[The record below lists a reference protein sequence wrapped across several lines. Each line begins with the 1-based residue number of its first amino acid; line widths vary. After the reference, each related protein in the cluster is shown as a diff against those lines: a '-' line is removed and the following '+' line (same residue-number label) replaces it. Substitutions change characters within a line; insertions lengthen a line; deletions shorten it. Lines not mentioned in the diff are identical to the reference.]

1 MAPTMTKK
9 ENATVGALAGVVD
22 ITCIQW
28 AYYLKNA
35 RQQGLP
41 LTMNPLVLYRG
52 YGANCMNVAA
62 GTCFQFGMNATIEG
76 ALMKDGPRKLTPSEK
91 IGSGFVAGFLSG
103 IVASPFELLMT
114 QQQLRGGSIVNN
126 SHRLL
131 AGGPSYS
138 LRGLVPTC
146 FREGIFAAA
155 YLGLAPVI
163 RTKLSEAAPGTN
175 QEALR
180 VVAAVGSAAVCGALS
195 HPFDTVKTCM
205 QGDVEQQTYGRM
217 SQCFSQIKASGGFSA
232 LYRGIEFRFLRQVWQ
247 VWVLDL
253 LREKLADALFVSPS
267 VKLSL
272 PGAVVNSNAS
282 CVNCEEKKS
291 NVA

>member
-1 MAPTMTKK
+1 M
-9 ENATVGALAGVVD
+9 NIAT
-22 ITCIQW
+22 
-28 AYYLKNA
+28 
-35 RQQGLP
+35 
-41 LTMNPLVLYRG
+41 
-52 YGANCMNVAA
+52 
-62 GTCFQFGMNATIEG
+62 GTCFQFGLNAAIEN
-76 ALMKDGPRKLTPSEK
+76 ALMKDGPRKLTPSEQ
-91 IGSGFVAGFLSG
+91 IGSGFVAGFASG

-114 QQQLRGGSIVNN
+114 QQQLRGGSIGAN
-126 SHRLL
+126 SYRLL

-138 LRGLVPTC
+138 LRGLMPTC

-163 RTKLSEAAPGTN
+163 RQKLGEAAPGTN

-217 SQCFSQIKASGGFSA
+217 SQSFSKINMSGGVSA

-253 LREKLADALFVSPS
+253 LREKLSDALFPAHGTSPIKKKPS
-267 VKLSL
+267 IKISL
-272 PGAVVNSNAS
+272 PESVVDR
-282 CVNCEEKKS
+282 

>member
-1 MAPTMTKK
+1 
-9 ENATVGALAGVVD
+9 
-22 ITCIQW
+22 
-28 AYYLKNA
+28 
-35 RQQGLP
+35 
-41 LTMNPLVLYRG
+41 
-52 YGANCMNVAA
+52 
-62 GTCFQFGMNATIEG
+62 MNATIEN
-76 ALMKDGPRKLTPSEK
+76 ALMKDGHRKLTPFEQ

-114 QQQLRGGSIVNN
+114 QQQLGGGSIGTN
-126 SHRLL
+126 SYRLL

-146 FREGIFAAA
+146 FREGIFSAA

-163 RTKLSEAAPGTN
+163 RQKLSDAAPGTN

-180 VVAAVGSAAVCGALS
+180 VVAAVGSAAVCGVLS

-205 QGDVEQQTYGRM
+205 QGDVEQLSYGRM
-217 SQCFSQIKASGGFSA
+217 RQSFSKIHMNGGVSA

-253 LREKLADALFVSPS
+253 LREKLADVLFPVTSTSPS
-267 VKLSL
+267 LKVSL
-272 PGAVVNSNAS
+272 PDSVVQGVRLARR
-282 CVNCEEKKS
+282 
-291 NVA
+291 ATTHQ